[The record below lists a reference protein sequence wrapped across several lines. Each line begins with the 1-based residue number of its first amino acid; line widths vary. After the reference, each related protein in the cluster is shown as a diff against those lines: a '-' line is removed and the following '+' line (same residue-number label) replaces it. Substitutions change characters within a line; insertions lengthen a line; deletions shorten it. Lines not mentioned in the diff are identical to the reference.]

1 MPAISIVR
9 TLAISVALQLGT
21 TGRGFAQTLATPA
34 LPGVVPQIPATSPGL
49 PLGTSPTAVSAPHV
63 FAPTMPRTT
72 YSRYP
77 WKTDIVAT
85 VFWIGEE
92 PTQNNP
98 TPNDKSS
105 WDTAWKQSYGG
116 YDDPDPADRTTAYT
130 PKAFT
135 PKQNPFYIA
144 LPYNDVLDSDSTKA
158 EAKAMIPWF
167 AKRFVKRGRTVLKGQ
182 WLAIRYGNR
191 VCYAQWEDCGPFV
204 TDDIAYVF
212 GNARPKNTNNNGA
225 GLDISPSVR
234 DYLGM
239 KSGAKCDWRF
249 VDVNEIPAGP
259 WRTYGTNNPF
269 IQASNKEKSVLGT
282 RLEELRRMRDEYFRT
297 NGNTD
302 QRAR

>member
-1 MPAISIVR
+1 MPVYFPARIFVFAVSLV
-9 TLAISVALQLGT
+9 LGT
-21 TGRGFAQTLATPA
+21 AEFMTAQTAPASAVTGGLARPTAP
-34 LPGVVPQIPATSPGL
+34 SPGL
-49 PLGTSPTAVSAPHV
+49 PLATSPSAVSVPHV

-92 PTQNNP
+92 PTENNP

-105 WDTAWKQSYGG
+105 WDTAWKTSYGG
-116 YDDPDPADRTTAYT
+116 YDDPDPAKRTTGYT
-130 PKAFT
+130 PAAFL

-144 LPYNDVLDSDSTKA
+144 LPYNDVLDYNSTKPD
-158 EAKAMIPWF
+158 AKAFIPWF
-167 AKRFVKRGRTVLKGQ
+167 NQRFTKHGKTVLKGQ

-204 TDDIAYVF
+204 TDDVAYVF
-212 GNARPKNTNNNGA
+212 GSARPKNPNNNGA

-249 VDVNEIPAGP
+249 VDLNEIPAGP
-259 WRTYGTNNPF
+259 WRSYGTNNPF
-269 IQASNKEKSVLGT
+269 IRAKADEKNALST
-282 RLEELRRMRDEYFRT
+282 RLDELRRMRDDYFRK
-297 NGNTD
+297 NGNN
-302 QRAR
+302 R